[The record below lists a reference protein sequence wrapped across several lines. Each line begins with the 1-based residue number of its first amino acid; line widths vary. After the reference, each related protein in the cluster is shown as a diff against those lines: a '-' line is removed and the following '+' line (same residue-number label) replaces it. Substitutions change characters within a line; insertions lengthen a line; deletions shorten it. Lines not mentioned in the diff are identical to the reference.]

1 MNEYQK
7 HIKTQGKKLRTTK
20 LPTRSDILTIMK
32 KFNKVSF
39 QDLRKE
45 LHVSN
50 SKLMEWCKLIFSVDD
65 KEKRWRQIE
74 QSLNNLE
81 FHESFTDSMQSEYDV
96 QDVRAVNGVNM
107 YVLKK
112 KIVNEN
118 RMCYLVTLNN
128 DQHVIVRFDIP
139 VERSSVQYCPVT
151 LGCDYQVNSLGQWEY
166 MELESHL
173 TVINIQA
180 DEDYI
185 GKFWL
190 AISNTLQHEA

>member
-1 MNEYQK
+1 MNEYK
-7 HIKTQGKKLRTTK
+7 AYLKANKKLRTTK

-39 QDLRKE
+39 EQLRKE
-45 LHVSN
+45 LRVSN
-50 SKLMEWCKLIFSVDD
+50 AKLIEWCKLIFSTSD
-65 KEKRWRQIE
+65 KEKRWREIE
-74 QSLNNLE
+74 QNLNNLE
-81 FHESFTDSMQSEYDV
+81 FYESFSESMQSEYDV
-96 QDVRAVNGVNM
+96 HDVRTVNGVNM
-107 YVLKK
+107 YIVKK
-112 KIVNEN
+112 KVVNEN
-118 RMCYLVTLNN
+118 RICYLVTLNN

-139 VERSSVQYCPVT
+139 VDRSSVQYCPVT
-151 LGCDYQVNSLGQWEY
+151 LGCDYAVHSLGHWEY

-173 TVINIQA
+173 PVINIQA